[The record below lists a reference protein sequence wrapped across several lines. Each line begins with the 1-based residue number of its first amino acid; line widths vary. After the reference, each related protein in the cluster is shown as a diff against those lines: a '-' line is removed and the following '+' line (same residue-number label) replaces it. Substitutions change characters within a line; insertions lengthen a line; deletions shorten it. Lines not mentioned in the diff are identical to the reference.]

1 MWILPCFSNMKIQD
15 CCDQQYLSFKKKG
28 KKVVH
33 KMTSKMDSLLL
44 YRTCAMYYTAHTHS
58 LISLGLLHNFLAGGV
73 CVLHDQPI
81 PKDLQLVQLL
91 HGLSQYHTALEPG
104 VLVMPFDL
112 SVG

>member
-44 YRTCAMYYTAHTHS
+44 VVQD
-58 LISLGLLHNFLAGGV
+58 V
-73 CVLHDQPI
+73 CHVLHSTHI
-81 PKDLQLVQLL
+81 LTY
-91 HGLSQYHTALEPG
+91 LSWPLA
-104 VLVMPFDL
+104 
-112 SVG
+112 